1 MCEYYILKGGRGN
14 MKTILISQEKF
25 HKMSHAA
32 IDEYIGNMKK
42 AARDIDDDEKNYNG
56 LMEFADRLTLS
67 LVFGLLEGKL
77 FDKGGECDE

>member
-1 MCEYYILKGGRGN
+1 
-14 MKTILISQEKF
+14 MKQILITQAQF

-32 IDEYIGNMKK
+32 INEYIGNMKK
-42 AARDIDDDEKNYNG
+42 AARDTDGDEKNYNG
-56 LMEFADRLTLS
+56 LMEFADRLKLT